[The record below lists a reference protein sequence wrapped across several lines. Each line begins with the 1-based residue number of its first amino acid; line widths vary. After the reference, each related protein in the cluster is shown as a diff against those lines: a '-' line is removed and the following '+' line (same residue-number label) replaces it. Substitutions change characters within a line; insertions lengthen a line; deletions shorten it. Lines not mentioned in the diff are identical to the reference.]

1 MAPSFSKIA
10 TGFGNLFSDMIGVSQ
25 IVAHHEETLKK
36 QKAEEV
42 KALEDILFG
51 FTNGEQF
58 PKGEPQKDGFQWPRL
73 YCKDSDNPKWS
84 AELREIKKKLDH
96 VFLQHVPGTREYIL
110 RIIVCLYLTGLVDE
124 NDFPKLKTLG
134 KYGEDYKNPNYAYV
148 LTWIFRMYEKRESL
162 GEMSKSMDAYM
173 SVQNDYFGSEG
184 KGNRIMCN
192 FIRSEFQLIK
202 DRKLLVK
209 KLMQIFILLV

>member
-1 MAPSFSKIA
+1 MPTNAQIIRNINYGKLLRGLCHLVPGPCEIA
-10 TGFGNLFSDMIGVSQ
+10 TK
-25 IVAHHEETLKK
+25 LKK
-36 QKAEEV
+36 DQEANIEWVKIVDELMGCVNREQLQKCSPQ
-42 KALEDILFG
+42 DIK
-51 FTNGEQF
+51 E
-58 PKGEPQKDGFQWPRL
+58 KL
-73 YCKDSDNPKWS
+73 YD
-84 AELREIKKKLDH
+84 
-96 VFLQHVPGTREYIL
+96 VFSQHVPGTREYIL

-134 KYGEDYKNPNYAYV
+134 KCGEDYKNPNYAYV

-162 GEMSKSMDAYM
+162 GKMSKSMDAYM

-192 FIRSEFQLIK
+192 FIRSECQPIK